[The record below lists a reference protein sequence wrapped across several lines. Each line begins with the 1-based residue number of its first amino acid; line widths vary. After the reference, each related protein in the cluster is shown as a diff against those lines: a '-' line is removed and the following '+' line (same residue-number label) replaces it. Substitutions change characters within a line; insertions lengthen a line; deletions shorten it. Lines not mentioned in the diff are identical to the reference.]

1 MTENDGEIVGLLQYY
16 IFLNDNQSFPP
27 EIDQNIEG
35 VLMYTGEWNIWISLY
50 WLIFH
55 NIYEWVINCKACFC
69 RDLHYCITFC
79 IFVKVS
85 ES

>member
-35 VLMYTGEWNIWISLY
+35 VLMYTGEWNI
-50 WLIFH
+50 
-55 NIYEWVINCKACFC
+55 
-69 RDLHYCITFC
+69 
-79 IFVKVS
+79 
-85 ES
+85 